1 MLIGMLMMLFF
12 RGHVPLP
19 ILYMGRYRV
28 LVAIDTA
35 GCLLER
41 GTARRLVV
49 SRVISSHL
57 LRDYQQ
63 NTQYDCA
70 VQLCAVSTLT
80 RTRRSHIDEAQ
91 PVRGGAAR

>member
-1 MLIGMLMMLFF
+1 MMTSMLIGVLMMLFF

-57 LRDYQQ
+57 LRDYGQ
-63 NTQYDCA
+63 NTQYHCA
-70 VQLCAVSTLT
+70 V
-80 RTRRSHIDEAQ
+80 
-91 PVRGGAAR
+91 